1 MRLSAKISAALC
13 AVSVLSVLSVASAQ
27 TAPPTPE
34 EQAAEMTAT
43 RQGLFKLMGF
53 NMDPMAAMLRNRI
66 PFDAAQVQ
74 KSAARIEALAPMIPE
89 VFKLDTRK
97 FQVKTKAREGIWNSQ
112 ADFNAKADEL
122 AKAAAA
128 LSAAAKGG
136 DKGATMKAIGAVGKA
151 CGNCH
156 DNFRD
161 K

>member
-1 MRLSAKISAALC
+1 MRLLAKIGVAACC
-13 AVSVLSVLSVASAQ
+13 ATVLSVASAQ
-27 TAPPTPE
+27 NAPPTPE
-34 EQAAEMTAT
+34 EQATEMTAT

-53 NMDPMAAMLRNRI
+53 NMDPMAAMLRKRI
-66 PFDAAQVQ
+66 PYDAAQVQ
-74 KSAARIEALAPMIPE
+74 KSAARIEALAPIIPDL
-89 VFKLDTRK
+89 FKLDTRK

-128 LSAAAKGG
+128 LSAAAKGS
-136 DKGATMKAIGAVGKA
+136 DQGATLKAIGAVGKA

>member
-1 MRLSAKISAALC
+1 MRLLAKIGVATCTALM
-13 AVSVLSVLSVASAQ
+13 LSVASAQ

-53 NMDPMAAMLRNRI
+53 NMDPMAAMLRNRV

-74 KSAARIEALAPMIPE
+74 KSAARIEALAPMIPDL
-89 VFKLDTRK
+89 FKLDTRK
-97 FQVKTKAREGIWNSQ
+97 FQVKTKAREGIWGSA

-122 AKAAAA
+122 GKAAAA
-128 LSAAAKGG
+128 LTAAAKGG

>member
-1 MRLSAKISAALC
+1 MRLLAKIGVATCTALMLSA
-13 AVSVLSVLSVASAQ
+13 ASAQ
-27 TAPPTPE
+27 NAPPTPE

-53 NMDPMAAMLRNRI
+53 NMDPMAAMLRNRV

-74 KSAARIEALAPMIPE
+74 KSAARIEALAPMIPDL
-89 VFKLDTRK
+89 FKLDTRK
-97 FQVKTKAREGIWNSQ
+97 FQVKTKAREGIWGSM
-112 ADFNAKADEL
+112 ADFTAKADEL
-122 AKAAAA
+122 SKAAAA
-128 LSAAAKGG
+128 LTTAAKGG

>member
-1 MRLSAKISAALC
+1 MRLLAKIAVGTCTAL
-13 AVSVLSVLSVASAQ
+13 VLSVASAQ
-27 TAPPTPE
+27 NAPPTPE
-34 EQAAEMTAT
+34 EQATQATET
-43 RQGLFKLMGF
+43 RQGLYKLMGF

-74 KSAARIEALAPMIPE
+74 KSAVRIEQLAPMIPDL
-89 VFKLDTRK
+89 FKFDTRK
-97 FQVKTKAREGIWNSQ
+97 FQVKTKAREGIWNSM
-112 ADFNAKADEL
+112 ADFTAKSDEL

-128 LSAAAKGG
+128 LAATAKGG

-156 DNFRD
+156 DDFRD

>member
-1 MRLSAKISAALC
+1 MRLLAKIGVAAFSAALLST
-13 AVSVLSVLSVASAQ
+13 AVAQ

-34 EQAAEMTAT
+34 EQATAAAET

-53 NMDPMAAMLRNRI
+53 HMDPMAAMLRKRV

-74 KSAARIEALAPMIPE
+74 KAATRIEALAPIIPD
-89 VFKLDTRK
+89 VFKFDTRK
-97 FQVKTKAREGIWNSQ
+97 SQVKTKAREGIWNSQ

-136 DKGATMKAIGAVGKA
+136 DQGATMKAIGAVGKA

>member
-1 MRLSAKISAALC
+1 MRLLAKIGVTACSLF
-13 AVSVLSVLSVASAQ
+13 VLTVASAQ
-27 TAPPTPE
+27 TAPLTPE
-34 EQAAEMTAT
+34 EQAKEMTAT

-53 NMDPMAAMLRNRI
+53 NMDPMAGMLRKRV
-66 PFDAAQVQ
+66 PYDQAQIQ
-74 KSAARIEALAPMIPE
+74 KAAARIEALAPMIPDL
-89 VFKLDTRK
+89 FKLDTRK
-97 FQVKTKAREGIWNSQ
+97 FQVQTKAREGIWNSQ
-112 ADFNAKADEL
+112 ADFAAKADEL

-136 DKGATMKAIGAVGKA
+136 DQGATMKAIGAVGKA

>member
-1 MRLSAKISAALC
+1 MRLLARIGVIACSLF
-13 AVSVLSVLSVASAQ
+13 VLTVASAQ
-27 TAPPTPE
+27 NAPPTPE
-34 EQAAEMTAT
+34 EQAKEMTAT

-53 NMDPMAAMLRNRI
+53 HMDPMAGMLRKRV
-66 PFDAAQVQ
+66 PYDQAQIQ
-74 KSAARIEALAPMIPE
+74 KAAARIEALAPIIPD

-97 FQVKTKAREGIWNSQ
+97 FQVQTKAREGIWNSQ

-136 DKGATMKAIGAVGKA
+136 DQGATMKAIGAVGKA

>member
-1 MRLSAKISAALC
+1 MRLLAKICVAACC
-13 AVSVLSVLSVASAQ
+13 ATVLSVASAQ
-27 TAPPTPE
+27 DKAPPTPD

-53 NMDPMAAMLRNRI
+53 NMDPMAAMLRKRV
-66 PFDAAQVQ
+66 PYDAAQVQ
-74 KSAARIEALAPMIPE
+74 KSAARIEALAPMIPDL
-89 VFKLDTRK
+89 FKLDTTK
-97 FQVKTKAREGIWNSQ
+97 FQVKTKAQAGIWKSQ
-112 ADFNAKADEL
+112 ADFAAKADEL

-128 LSAAAKGG
+128 LSATAKGS
-136 DKGATMKAIGAVGKA
+136 DQGATLKAIGAVGKA

>member
-1 MRLSAKISAALC
+1 MRLLAKIGVAACC
-13 AVSVLSVLSVASAQ
+13 ATVLSVASAQ

-53 NMDPMAAMLRNRI
+53 NMDPMAAMLRKRI
-66 PFDAAQVQ
+66 PYDAAHVQ
-74 KSAARIEALAPMIPE
+74 KSAARIEALAPMIPDL
-89 VFKLDTRK
+89 FKLDTTK
-97 FQVKTKAREGIWNSQ
+97 FQVKTKAREGIWKSQ
-112 ADFNAKADEL
+112 ADFAAKADEL

-136 DKGATMKAIGAVGKA
+136 DQGATFKAIGAVGKA